1 MFEDEEEI
9 HFEIKRGEVVSLDIV
24 GTRLPWE
31 FSIADK
37 KRALLLYLDE
47 LVVPEERIGLQRDL
61 ELAGIPYF
69 DMDMI
74 LKKFNGYTIQSH

>member
-37 KRALLLYLDE
+37 KSALLLLS
-47 LVVPEERIGLQRDL
+47 
-61 ELAGIPYF
+61 AGHRKRKVCGSQTF
-69 DMDMI
+69 
-74 LKKFNGYTIQSH
+74 L